1 MTALRRAEIRYAELD
16 PSIGSEATKRRPV
29 VIVSNNGANNA
40 AARHSGGI
48 VTVAPMT
55 TNLSRIYSFQVLV
68 PAQESGLRHDSKI
81 QAEQV
86 RSISVERL
94 GDRVGILGPAS
105 IRALDEA
112 LRLHLAL

>member
-29 VIVSNNGANNA
+29 VIVSNNGANTA

-68 PAQESGLRHDSKI
+68 PAQESGLGHDSKI